1 MKTSSYKVGDKIFIF
16 KTKTLK
22 TVTMYAWVSSTL
34 NTYCYTI
41 SETPAVGDAVYVAGS
56 PLVKG
61 TVVSLSDDVLSISA
75 TTGTADDYSRYSD
88 GDL

>member
-1 MKTSSYKVGDKIFIF
+1 MKTISYKVGDKIFIF

-22 TVTMYAWVSSTL
+22 TVTMYAWVSATL

-41 SETPAVGDAVYVAGS
+41 SETPVAGDAVYVAGS

-61 TVVSLSDDVLSISA
+61 SVVSLSNDTLSISA
-75 TTGTADDYSRYSD
+75 SSGTAADYARYSD